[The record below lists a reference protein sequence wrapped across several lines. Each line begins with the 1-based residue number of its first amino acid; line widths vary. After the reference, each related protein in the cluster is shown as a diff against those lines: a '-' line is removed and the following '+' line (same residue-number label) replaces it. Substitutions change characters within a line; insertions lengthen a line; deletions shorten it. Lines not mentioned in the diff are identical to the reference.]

1 MYLGMMLTDFKIV
14 LVGPEKD
21 RDKPQNITRQELAP
35 AVSHAWAVLDSP
47 ETYSGIVLD
56 DGAAVG

>member
-1 MYLGMMLTDFKIV
+1 MLTDFKIV